1 MFIHRLLFASIFIV
15 YCLTT
20 LTNGATLPDDEV
32 EALISISQELR
43 KTDWNFSIDPC
54 SGGDNW
60 LDESTPANN
69 VTCDCSFNNNTICH
83 VTHILLKGQ
92 NLSGTLPPNLTS
104 LPYLQEIDLT
114 RNYLSGPI
122 PPEWGS
128 STRLVSI
135 SLFGNQLTGQIP
147 EELANLSN
155 LTSLILENNRLSGFL
170 LAALGNLS
178 KIERLHLSSNYF
190 TGEIPDTFASLT
202 SLKEFRISDNDFIGQ
217 IPEFIF
223 RNWTTLEQI
232 YMEGSGLSGPI
243 PSINATL
250 ENLEYI
256 IISDLNGT
264 ETSFPQLLINASLP
278 KLKRLMLRSCN
289 VTGEIPASFGR
300 FTTINILDLSFN
312 RLRGKIPEELSSL
325 ALNNFDLSYNNFADT
340 GVSGCQRNSVNLFS
354 SISRVNNTGIV
365 PCLRSQINCTSGPLH
380 FFYINCGGGEI
391 TVDGT
396 TYEADDDQAGPS
408 TFYRSTNWAF
418 SSTGIFLSD
427 DRPDDILLLDD
438 GQVTTSLAEEV
449 LLYRNARL
457 APSSLTYYAFCLA
470 NATYTVHLHFAEIQ
484 FTNDRTYRSLGR
496 RIFDVYIQ
504 ESGVKD
510 FNIEEANGGQH
521 TQSKN
526 FTVNVTDGTLEIRFD
541 GRKGT
546 TSMRREA
553 FTVLLSQRISVFD
566 PVFKPG
572 YKPPSK
578 SGSGPPSKKVD
589 RISTAAMAGIVAGAA
604 FATLLIVGICWWNCC
619 YKLDDEIS
627 DVLFGD
633 EFQNGMELRKFSL
646 VQIAKMT
653 NNFNGEKL
661 GEGGFGVVYK
671 GYLKDLD
678 TYVAVKRISKASKQ
692 GIKEYASEV
701 KIISRSRHKNLVKLI
716 GQCHEKGE
724 LILVYELMANG
735 SVDSHLFKGKT
746 LLTWEVRFKI
756 VQDLASALFYL
767 HEEGDHCVLHRDIKA
782 SNIMLDCS
790 FNAKLGDF
798 GLARL
803 VDHAKAS
810 QTTHLAGTMGYL
822 APECV
827 SSGKASKES
836 DVYSF
841 GVVALEIACGR
852 RSIEPK
858 YEESQASLVAWV
870 WNAYGSQRLPDV
882 ADPKLC
888 MNFDTKQME
897 CLLMVGLWC
906 VHPDQHLRPSIRQT
920 IQVLNFEAPLPKLP
934 GTRPTPTYD
943 AQITSGIQA
952 SEPCF
957 SSMSITVPR

>member
-1 MFIHRLLFASIFIV
+1 MLLNANDV
-15 YCLTT
+15 LY
-20 LTNGATLPDDEV
+20 
-32 EALISISQELR
+32 
-43 KTDWNFSIDPC
+43 FS
-54 SGGDNW
+54 
-60 LDESTPANN
+60 
-69 VTCDCSFNNNTICH
+69 
-83 VTHILLKGQ
+83 
-92 NLSGTLPPNLTS
+92 
-104 LPYLQEIDLT
+104 
-114 RNYLSGPI
+114 
-122 PPEWGS
+122 
-128 STRLVSI
+128 

-223 RNWTTLEQI
+223 RNWTNLEQI

-278 KLKRLMLRSCN
+278 KLKRVMLRSCN

-325 ALNNFDLSYNNFADT
+325 ALNNLFLNGNNFSGTVPSWMLNTNVKIDLSYNNFADT

-365 PCLRSQINCTSGPLH
+365 PSLH

-484 FTNDRTYRSLGR
+484 FTNDRTYRSFGR

-504 ESGVKD
+504 GKQELKD
-510 FNIEEANGGQH
+510 FNIEEAAGGPGIP
-521 TQSKN
+521 KVKK
-526 FTVNVTDGTLEIRFD
+526 FTVNVTDGTLEIRFRWA
-541 GRKGT
+541 GKGT
-546 TSMRREA
+546 TSMPERSIYGPLISA
-553 FTVLLSQRISVFD
+553 ISVFD

-735 SVDSHLFKGKT
+735 SLDSHLFKGKT

-767 HEEGDHCVLHRDIKA
+767 HEEGDHCVLHRDVKA

-790 FNAKLGDF
+790 FIRIYPIPCPYLSHTYPYLGKVKVMGTKYLFSVGHGIIAIF
-798 GLARL
+798 G
-803 VDHAKAS
+803 
-810 QTTHLAGTMGYL
+810 
-822 APECV
+822 P
-827 SSGKASKES
+827 
-836 DVYSF
+836 
-841 GVVALEIACGR
+841 
-852 RSIEPK
+852 
-858 YEESQASLVAWV
+858 
-870 WNAYGSQRLPDV
+870 
-882 ADPKLC
+882 
-888 MNFDTKQME
+888 
-897 CLLMVGLWC
+897 
-906 VHPDQHLRPSIRQT
+906 
-920 IQVLNFEAPLPKLP
+920 
-934 GTRPTPTYD
+934 
-943 AQITSGIQA
+943 
-952 SEPCF
+952 
-957 SSMSITVPR
+957 

>member
-1 MFIHRLLFASIFIV
+1 MFGSR
-15 YCLTT
+15 
-20 LTNGATLPDDEV
+20 
-32 EALISISQELR
+32 
-43 KTDWNFSIDPC
+43 
-54 SGGDNW
+54 GGGRQDFRF
-60 LDESTPANN
+60 LSKFRR
-69 VTCDCSFNNNTICH
+69 FNIT
-83 VTHILLKGQ
+83 Q
-92 NLSGTLPPNLTS
+92 GTKS
-104 LPYLQEIDLT
+104 LGDLT

-202 SLKEFRISDNDFIGQ
+202 SLKE
-217 IPEFIF
+217 
-223 RNWTTLEQI
+223 L

-325 ALNNFDLSYNNFADT
+325 ALNNLFLNGNNF
-340 GVSGCQRNSVNLFS
+340 SGTVPSWML
-354 SISRVNNTGIV
+354 NTNVKMGIV

-504 ESGVKD
+504 GKQELKD
-510 FNIEEANGGQH
+510 FNIEEAAGGPGIPKV
-521 TQSKN
+521 KN
-526 FTVNVTDGTLEIRFD
+526 FTVNVTDGTLEIRFRWA
-541 GRKGT
+541 GKGT
-546 TSMRREA
+546 TSMPERSIYGPLISA
-553 FTVLLSQRISVFD
+553 ISVFD
-566 PVFKPG
+566 PGRF
-572 YKPPSK
+572 
-578 SGSGPPSKKVD
+578 
-589 RISTAAMAGIVAGAA
+589 STSM
-604 FATLLIVGICWWNCC
+604 
-619 YKLDDEIS
+619 
-627 DVLFGD
+627 
-633 EFQNGMELRKFSL
+633 
-646 VQIAKMT
+646 
-653 NNFNGEKL
+653 
-661 GEGGFGVVYK
+661 
-671 GYLKDLD
+671 
-678 TYVAVKRISKASKQ
+678 
-692 GIKEYASEV
+692 
-701 KIISRSRHKNLVKLI
+701 
-716 GQCHEKGE
+716 
-724 LILVYELMANG
+724 
-735 SVDSHLFKGKT
+735 DS
-746 LLTWEVRFKI
+746 
-756 VQDLASALFYL
+756 
-767 HEEGDHCVLHRDIKA
+767 
-782 SNIMLDCS
+782 
-790 FNAKLGDF
+790 
-798 GLARL
+798 
-803 VDHAKAS
+803 
-810 QTTHLAGTMGYL
+810 
-822 APECV
+822 
-827 SSGKASKES
+827 
-836 DVYSF
+836 
-841 GVVALEIACGR
+841 
-852 RSIEPK
+852 
-858 YEESQASLVAWV
+858 
-870 WNAYGSQRLPDV
+870 
-882 ADPKLC
+882 
-888 MNFDTKQME
+888 
-897 CLLMVGLWC
+897 
-906 VHPDQHLRPSIRQT
+906 
-920 IQVLNFEAPLPKLP
+920 
-934 GTRPTPTYD
+934 
-943 AQITSGIQA
+943 
-952 SEPCF
+952 
-957 SSMSITVPR
+957 